1 MQNEPVS
8 QMSGMRGG
16 WLRRLP
22 WWQKGGL
29 AFLLL
34 FAVIFVNAY
43 FATRRGGFQGRM
55 VTDQKMEFRA
65 HQLGYADAQEMWS
78 AGSGPWG
85 PAKTKIATKV
95 PASPSYTFSPQAS
108 SGEGVLAPTEADQ
121 AIIPAGGAPA
131 FSLETW
137 GRQLILNATLS
148 FEVKEVRAVYD
159 NIQSAAAAE
168 GALIT
173 SANLQSGRDGSEE
186 TGYGSATLVLR
197 MPQSRFYVVRQRLL
211 SIAGELKGKVLQDQ
225 VSTQDVTEQFVD
237 LRARLRH
244 WKSQEVQLLAIMG
257 QARKISDILAV
268 RDQISGVQQEIERLS
283 GQLRFLES
291 RVDLSTITV
300 NLYQKGKAPVKP
312 TKPSI
317 ASTLRETGKQ
327 ISAAWTKSLQDVV
340 KVLGMIAIV
349 ATYLLPFVA
358 IAAIVW
364 LSVRSA
370 RKRAVPGPRV

>member
-1 MQNEPVS
+1 MQNEPIL
-8 QMSGMRGG
+8 QARETKRG
-16 WLRRLP
+16 WLRRMP

-29 AFLLL
+29 AFLLI

-55 VTDQKMEFRA
+55 TADQKMEFRA

-78 AGSGPWG
+78 AGGGPWG
-85 PAKTKIATKV
+85 PAKAAAA
-95 PASPSYTFSPQAS
+95 PSPSFAPEAPRAE
-108 SGEGVLAPTEADQ
+108 GETAPTEADQ

-173 SANLQSGRDGSEE
+173 SANLQSGRNGSDED
-186 TGYGSATLVLR
+186 TSYGSATLVLR
-197 MPQSRFYVVRQRLL
+197 MPQSRFHAVRQRLL

-225 VSTQDVTEQFVD
+225 VSTEDVTEQFVD

-327 ISAAWTKSLQDVV
+327 ISAAGTKSLQDVV
-340 KVLGMIAIV
+340 KVLGMIAIA
-349 ATYLLPFVA
+349 ATYLLPFAA
-358 IAAIVW
+358 IAALVW